1 MSVDNNSTNST
12 GSTALSFCF
21 SCGFNFGH
29 IADGI
34 EDTTMGMILV
44 GIVLLVVMLSS
55 CLSCYLF
62 YNCNNGNGKGS
73 SGEQEEED
81 EERQELTS
89 KKKRKKA
96 RT

>member
-1 MSVDNNSTNST
+1 MSNNTTILLKNSTSKD
-12 GSTALSFCF
+12 LSFCF

-44 GIVLLVVMLSS
+44 GIVMLVVIFSS

-62 YNCNNGNGKGS
+62 YNCKSKDKDTDEEKTLLQGS
-73 SGEQEEED
+73 S
-81 EERQELTS
+81 
-89 KKKRKKA
+89 KKR
-96 RT
+96 RTKRENQDIEE